1 MAQADSKRYELWEC
15 ALLKIAYIASRSAYS
30 SPFFEILAG
39 PSAVSLNVHAGV
51 LSKSKVLK
59 KEVDGLWKESAE
71 RKIDW
76 QHWTVSAVEKFIDWL
91 YTGDYVCPYPIEA
104 RTEEEASAA
113 SGGDDRDDDD
123 RAVPPDIWDPE
134 VMEPHDPAILAID
147 KPVEWPAE
155 AELSTQDIEV
165 PEKTKPAPL
174 PLLQDLDWQGCR
186 TLGKLSQAEE
196 FDKWTGHWHWKPQ
209 ELDYEAT
216 FLTHA
221 ELYVMANQYMLDELK
236 SMAWQR
242 LRAVLISVGKPKPW
256 SPVVDNTVTLIK
268 YAYEHTGG
276 IDDGEEPLRMLL
288 SSFVALHF
296 TSFKGY
302 EVNDLIL
309 SREEANREFVLELM
323 GKVTQ
328 QMAHLETNEKSKS
341 EDIYYSFGK
350 VDSRKAGG
358 KKKAYRTHSDI

>member
-1 MAQADSKRYELWEC
+1 MGVRSQEDRLHGV
-15 ALLKIAYIASRSAYS
+15 RSAYS

-39 PSAVSLNVHAGV
+39 PSAVSFNVHAGV
-51 LSKSKVLK
+51 LSKSQVLK

-71 RKIDW
+71 RKIQW
-76 QHWTVSAVEKFIDWL
+76 QHWTVGAVEKFIDWL

-104 RTEEEASAA
+104 CKGASAPAA
-113 SGGDDRDDDD
+113 SVGDDRNDDD
-123 RAVPPDIWDPE
+123 ATALPDTF
-134 VMEPHDPAILAID
+134 EPGVIELSDPAMPPIEEPL
-147 KPVEWPAE
+147 PEWPAE
-155 AELSTQDIEV
+155 AELSTQNVEV
-165 PEKTKPAPL
+165 PKATKPPPL
-174 PLLQDLDWQGCR
+174 ALLQDLDWQGCR

-196 FDKWTGHWHWKPQ
+196 FDKWTGHWHWKPK

-221 ELYVMANQYMLDELK
+221 ELYAMANQYMLDELK

-276 IDDGEEPLRMLL
+276 IDESEEPLRMLL
-288 SSFVALHF
+288 SSFVALHL

-302 EVNDLIL
+302 EVDDLIL
-309 SREEANREFVLELM
+309 SREEANREFVLELI

-328 QMAHLETNEKSKS
+328 QMAYLEMNEKSKS
-341 EDIYYSFGK
+341 ESLCSSCRK
-350 VDSRKAGG
+350 VRS
-358 KKKAYRTHSDI
+358 KKKEPSPW